1 MTKPRTT
8 EPMRTQGVIRFEMPD
23 DELAHDHRE
32 RVLWLATGKLDL
44 SAFLAGGR
52 RSVHG
57 SAALT
62 ADAADAVDLRDL
74 ARRRQRECHRT
85 LAS

>member
-8 EPMRTQGVIRFEMPD
+8 EPMRTQGVIR
-23 DELAHDHRE
+23 
-32 RVLWLATGKLDL
+32 KLDL

>member
-8 EPMRTQGVIRFEMPD
+8 EPIRTQGVIR
-23 DELAHDHRE
+23 
-32 RVLWLATGKLDL
+32 KLDL
-44 SAFLAGGR
+44 SALLAGGR

-62 ADAADAVDLRDL
+62 ADAADAVDLPDL